1 MKTRFRAALAGFAGT
16 IVVVTLGMAACS
28 VQDSLLELQQP
39 QIISPSDAANP
50 TGAVAL
56 ATGAIGFMKTYINN
70 ISGIWQ
76 YSAVFTD
83 EMKSGDT
90 NGDTNDAD
98 QRVIATNSSTY
109 VAIWNGL
116 QQSRGHFRD
125 GVNALRQYAPVEK
138 AKLGELYLGMGF
150 VEMTL
155 GQDWCSGIPLGETV
169 LGVPQYT
176 MPLTNA
182 QVFEVAIARFDTALT
197 VLSGTDAQTL
207 NIRNAL
213 LVAKARA
220 QVNIGQFAAAATTVA
235 SVPTSAV
242 YLMTYA
248 QTSMSNGWWTQVTSN
263 KRMTVGDSFDV
274 TGLIKNAL
282 PFASANDP
290 RVKVNRSTLK
300 SFDGSTP
307 FNDLL
312 NWGREDPIPLLS
324 GLDARLI
331 EAEAKL
337 QTNDFAGMMTILN
350 ALRAAPPKI
359 GNFTPAVMAPLAV
372 PTSLPAAVTLYFR
385 EKAFWQ
391 FGRGERLND
400 LRRLVRQYNRLQD
413 VVFPVGTFFKNNG
426 FPYGTVVAIPIGD
439 QEKTNT
445 NFLGCTDSKA

>member
-1 MKTRFRAALAGFAGT
+1 MKTRFRTLAVNAGT
-16 IVVVTLGMAACS
+16 AGAVLLGMIACN
-28 VQDSLLELQQP
+28 VQESLLELDQP

-56 ATGAIGFMKTYINN
+56 ATGAIGFMKTYLNN

-90 NGDTNDAD
+90 FGVTNEAD
-98 QRVIATNSSTY
+98 QRTVDTNNGTFA
-109 VAIWNGL
+109 AIWNGL
-116 QQSRGHFRD
+116 QQSRGHLRD
-125 GVNALRQYAPVEK
+125 GVNALRQYAPTET
-138 AKLGELYLGMGF
+138 AKLGEMYLGMGF

-155 GQDWCSGIPLGETV
+155 GQNWCNGIPLGETV

-176 MPLTNA
+176 VPLTNA
-182 QVFEVAIARFDTALT
+182 QVFAVAIARFDTALT

-207 NIRNAL
+207 NIRDAV

-220 QVNIGQFAAAATTVA
+220 QVDIGQFAAAAATVA

-248 QTSMSNGWWTQVTSN
+248 QTSMSNGWWTQVSSN
-263 KRMTVGDSFDV
+263 RRLTVGDSFDV
-274 TGLIKNAL
+274 TGVIKNAL

-290 RVKVNRSTLK
+290 RVKVNRSTIK

-312 NWGREDPIPLLS
+312 NWDREDPIPLLS

-337 QTNDFAGMMTILN
+337 QTNDLAGMVTILN

-359 GNFTPAVMAPLAV
+359 GNFTPKTMADLAV
-372 PTSLPAAVTLYFR
+372 PTTLSSAVSLYFR

-391 FGRGERLND
+391 FGRGERLSD
-400 LRRLVRQYNRLQD
+400 LRRLVRQYGRSQD

-426 FPYGTVVAIPIGD
+426 FPYGSQVAIPISD

-445 NFLGCTDSKA
+445 NFLGCIDLKA